1 MKQTFRMENLH
12 CANCAA
18 KMESAIAKIDG
29 VESVSI
35 SFLLEKITLEADE
48 SRLEEILKKAQKA
61 CRKVDADCRIVL

>member
-1 MKQTFRMENLH
+1 MKQTFRMENLD

-61 CRKVDADCRIVL
+61 CKKVDADCRIVL